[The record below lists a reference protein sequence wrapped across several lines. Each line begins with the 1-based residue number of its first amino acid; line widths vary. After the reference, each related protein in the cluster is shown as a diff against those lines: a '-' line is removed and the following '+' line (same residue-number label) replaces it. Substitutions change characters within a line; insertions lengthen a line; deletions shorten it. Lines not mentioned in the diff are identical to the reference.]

1 MEARKR
7 CALSSLEVML
17 ATLFVTMT
25 IVSVTLIAVT
35 ITRSANTCPELTPPP
50 SVTPSPDPRP
60 PFLIGVGRADCTGP
74 PAELP
79 LMGYA
84 NPQQTAAG
92 IHTRLFSRAF
102 IIDDGRRRVVFVAVD
117 VGMISQRLR
126 LEVLKALRVKYGE
139 LYRQDN
145 VVLSGTHTHSG
156 PAGYFQ
162 YTLFMISSKGYL
174 RSSVQPLV
182 RGIVKSIDR
191 AHGTVRPGRIYKN
204 RGRVDASSVNRS
216 PHSYR
221 HNPQDERI
229 RYDDDVDKDMV
240 LLKFAD
246 ADGDGIGLLS
256 WFAVH
261 AVSMKT
267 TNRLVSGDNLGYAA
281 YLMEKDKNP
290 AALPG
295 QAAFVAA
302 FSSSNLGDVSPNVR
316 GPRCVNSGLACD
328 YLNSSCPEGG
338 TKECQAFGPGE
349 DMFDS
354 TRIIGLNIYRKAR
367 ELYADAADEVT
378 GFIHSAHQWVNM
390 TDVAVHVN
398 DTHVATTCKPAL
410 GHSFAAGTTDG
421 GGDLNFTQGAVE
433 GDPFW
438 DGIRDA
444 LLGQPS
450 NRSQECHRPKPILFS
465 TGEMNWPLPW
475 HPEIIDIQILTVGS
489 VAVVAVP
496 GEITT
501 MAGRRL
507 RETVERELQS
517 EGGFWDVDVVIAGLS
532 NVYTHYITTYEEYQV
547 QRYEGA
553 STIFGPHTLGAYLLK
568 FGELARAIAQVRPRF
583 RRRGGGFSV
592 PARFLRLSSVF
603 LPLSLFFLVLR
614 SIFSSSG
621 FHARCSESGS
631 DRELGGDVVTQDR
644 VGSVPPG
651 PPPPFFQKN
660 LFNLLPAAQVDRKPD
675 NSSFGEVLVQVLP
688 AYRQGDV
695 VSVTFVAGNPR
706 HSGDVRDRSFVA
718 VEMHDAASD
727 SWTLVHTDASWETRY
742 VRAPTTLTAAV
753 SARLTERR
761 ACVRRQVPLAQRS
774 RAPEQRHGGV
784 AHPRERRRRVLQDQ
798 TLRPLQEHKR
808 PATGHHALPGHV
820 RRLPGHRRFLFPLT
834 FEMDSGDVASSFS
847 RGISFQSQQFAVSS
861 VPRRSSSEGSF
872 WWCCSSLLCFCIV
885 IIFDRSNVRAK
896 GTLSI
901 SLPHKSFIF

>member
-1 MEARKR
+1 MAARKR
-7 CALSSLEVML
+7 CAFSSLEVML
-17 ATLFVTMT
+17 SILFVALTT
-25 IVSVTLIAVT
+25 VSITLIAVT
-35 ITRSANTCPELTPPP
+35 ITHSANTCSGPTPPP
-50 SVTPSPDPRP
+50 DQEP

-92 IHTRLFSRAF
+92 IHTRLFSRAV
-102 IIDDGRRRVVFVAVD
+102 IIDDGRRRVVFVTVD
-117 VGMISQRLR
+117 MGMISQRLR

-139 LYRQDN
+139 QYRQDN

-174 RSSVQPLV
+174 RSSIQPLV

-191 AHGTVRPGRIYKN
+191 AHSSVRPGRIYKN
-204 RGRVDASSVNRS
+204 RGRLDASSVNRS

-221 HNPQDERI
+221 NNPQDERI
-229 RYDDDVDKDMV
+229 KYDDNVDKDMV
-240 LLKFAD
+240 LLKFTD
-246 ADGDGIGLLS
+246 MDGDGIGLLS

-267 TNRLVSGDNLGYAA
+267 TNRLVSSDNVGYAA
-281 YLMEKDKNP
+281 YLMENHKNP
-290 AALPG
+290 TALPG

-302 FSSSNLGDVSPNVR
+302 FSSSNLGDVSPNIR
-316 GPRCVNSGLACD
+316 GPHCVNSGLACD
-328 YLNSSCPEGG
+328 YLNSSCPDGG

-367 ELYADAADEVT
+367 ELYSNAAEEVT
-378 GFIHSAHQWVNM
+378 GFVRSAHQWVNM

-398 DTHVATTCKPAL
+398 DTHVVSTCKPAL

-450 NRSQECHRPKPILFS
+450 NQTQECHRPKPILFS

-475 HPEIIDIQILTVGS
+475 HPEIIDVQILTVGS

-496 GEITT
+496 GEMTT

-507 RETVERELQS
+507 REAVQRELQS
-517 EGGFWDVDVVIAGLS
+517 EGAFSDVDVVIAGLS

-553 STIFGPHTLGAYLLK
+553 STIFGPHTLSAYVLK
-568 FGELARAIAQVRPRF
+568 FGDLARAIAQ
-583 RRRGGGFSV
+583 
-592 PARFLRLSSVF
+592 
-603 LPLSLFFLVLR
+603 
-614 SIFSSSG
+614 
-621 FHARCSESGS
+621 
-631 DRELGGDVVTQDR
+631 DK

-660 LFNLLPAAQVDRKPD
+660 LFNLLPAAPVDSKPD
-675 NSSFGEVLVQVLP
+675 NSTFGEVLVQVLP
-688 AYRQGDV
+688 VYRQGDV

-706 HSGDVRDRSFVA
+706 HSGDVRDQSFVA
-718 VEMHDAASD
+718 VEMHDNTSD
-727 SWTLVHTDASWETRY
+727 SWTLVHTDASWETRFRWLKGPERRSNAT
-742 VRAPTTLTAAV
+742 VEWHIPTNAAV
-753 SARLTERR
+753 ASYRIKHFGHYK
-761 ACVRRQVPLAQRS
+761 S
-774 RAPEQRHGGV
+774 MKG
-784 AHPRERRRRVLQDQ
+784 
-798 TLRPLQEHKR
+798 LRPVITPYQG
-808 PATGHHALPGHV
+808 T
-820 RRLPGHRRFLFPLT
+820 
-834 FEMDSGDVASSFS
+834 SDVF
-847 RGISFQSQQFAVSS
+847 RVS
-861 VPRRSSSEGSF
+861 GSF
-872 WWCCSSLLCFCIV
+872 YY
-885 IIFDRSNVRAK
+885 R
-896 GTLSI
+896 
-901 SLPHKSFIF
+901 